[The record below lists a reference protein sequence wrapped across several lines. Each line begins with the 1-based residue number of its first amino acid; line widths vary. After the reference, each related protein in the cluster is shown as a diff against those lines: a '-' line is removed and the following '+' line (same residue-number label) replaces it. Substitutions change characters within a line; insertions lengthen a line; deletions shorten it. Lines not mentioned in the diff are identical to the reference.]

1 MHRAVEEIKEATPF
15 LKDLRLVF
23 LLSKLVIDILK
34 LYCLSVK
41 VLPYAAYTIGKHSVK
56 GNAFL
61 RGLRHVSFFLSLLK
75 WFYHLSSFPAL
86 LLFQA
91 VHNNFVFYM
100 GVL

>member
-34 LYCLSVK
+34 LYRFCIEVF
-41 VLPYAAYTIGKHSVK
+41 PYAAYAIGKHSVK

-61 RGLRHVSFFLSLLK
+61 SGLRNVSFFLPLLK
-75 WFYHLSSFPAL
+75 HFYHLSSFPAL

-91 VHNNFVFYM
+91 VHNNFVFYT

>member
-1 MHRAVEEIKEATPF
+1 MHRTIEEVKETAPF
-15 LKDLRLVF
+15 LKYLRLVF

-41 VLPYAAYTIGKHSVK
+41 ILPYAAYTIGKHSVK

-61 RGLRHVSFFLSLLK
+61 CGLRNISFFLSLLK

-91 VHNNFVFYM
+91 VHNNFVFYT